1 MKLAKMTALSIALAA
16 LAAVSTFAVSPSAK
30 AAGTTQKGNLVP
42 ARVTDIKVVVAPAG
56 SPTGVGAARAFAT
69 ITALVRF
76 CRGVAP
82 EQFEVKVRKSTKLQ
96 TVEILD
102 VYLTD
107 CRSMGTIQEV
117 VLQTAAL
124 EAYKPVVIKN
134 TYLVDYGM

>member
-1 MKLAKMTALSIALAA
+1 MNTSKT
-16 LAAVSTFAVSPSAK
+16 TFALFAAAIVSVSIM
-30 AAGTTQKGNLVP
+30 AASPAAEATATAAQKGTLVP

-96 TVEILD
+96 TIEILD
-102 VYLTD
+102 IHRID

-117 VLQTAAL
+117 VLHTSAL

>member
-1 MKLAKMTALSIALAA
+1 MKLSKMTAFSIAASA
-16 LAAVSTFAVSPSAK
+16 LVTVSTLAISTSAY
-30 AAGTTQKGNLVP
+30 ATGATQKGNLVP

-96 TVEILD
+96 TIEILD
-102 VYLTD
+102 VYHTD

-117 VLQTAAL
+117 VVQTAAL